1 MNTMPG
7 TDQHIVLVEDD
18 AKLAGYIK
26 KFLESQGYRVD
37 GYSEGLAAIA
47 AIGSGPPDLVI
58 LDLMLPGA
66 DGMTVCKEIRR
77 NYHGPVLM
85 FTAQEGPL
93 NEIIGLE
100 LGADDF
106 LFKPVEPQRLLA
118 RVRALLR
125 RERRAPNAVIQIN
138 DLAIYPAARKACFGE
153 QELALT
159 SGEFDLLLVLARAAG
174 RILSRDELFRAT
186 RGIEYDG
193 LDRSVDVKIG
203 QLRKKLAAVSKHADL
218 IKSVR
223 GTGYILTLAAG
234 GSV

>member
-1 MNTMPG
+1 MNRILESNK
-7 TDQHIVLVEDD
+7 HIVLVEDD
-18 AKLAGYIK
+18 SKLAGYIK
-26 KFLESQGYRVD
+26 KFLEEHGYRVEWF
-37 GYSEGLAAIA
+37 SEGMGAIA
-47 AIGSGPPDLVI
+47 TIGTGTTDLVI

-77 NYHGPVLM
+77 CYHGPILM

-100 LGADDF
+100 MGADDF

-125 RERRAPNAVIQIN
+125 RERRSFNTVVQIN
-138 DLAIYPAARKACFGE
+138 MLTINPSARKAWFDD

-174 RILSRDELFRAT
+174 RILSRDEIFRAT

-203 QLRKKLAAVSKHADL
+203 QLRKKLAAVSEAADL

-223 GTGYILTLAAG
+223 GKGYILTLAEG
-234 GSV
+234 GPL